1 MRLLAFYFD
10 SKVTTKRRRVF
21 MAKYFTSESVSAGH
35 PDKIADQIADAILDA
50 VLEQDPKARSAVE
63 VTTSTGD
70 VSIFGELSTNAYV
83 NIRKIATDTIREIG
97 YNHAELGF
105 TADSVNVSNK
115 IVEQSGDIAQAVD
128 NAEDDPDQLGA
139 GDQGMVFGY
148 ATNETDSYLPL
159 TLALSHRLM
168 RKIRDARENEILSYL
183 RPDAKGEVTVELDD
197 NDKVKRIAAVVLS
210 TQHDDEVTLEQLRA
224 DIRKHVI
231 DEVLPQDL
239 VDEDTIYYINPS
251 GRFVLGGPQADSG
264 LTGRKII
271 VDTYGGAAHHGGG
284 AFSGKDATKVDRSAA
299 YYARYVAK
307 NMVAAGV
314 ADKLELQVSYA
325 IGVARPVSLNVD
337 SFGTAKVSEE
347 KINEIIT
354 KLFDF
359 RPLAIINN
367 LNLRRP
373 IYKQT
378 AAFGHFGRTD
388 IDLPW
393 ESLDK
398 VKEIKNLL

>member
-1 MRLLAFYFD
+1 M
-10 SKVTTKRRRVF
+10 TKF
-21 MAKYFTSESVSAGH
+21 FTSESVSAGH

-50 VLEQDPKARSAVE
+50 VLTQDPYARSAVE

-83 NIRKIATDTIREIG
+83 NIRQIATDTIREIG
-97 YNHAELGF
+97 YDKAELGF

-115 IVEQSGDIAQAVD
+115 IVEQSSDIAQAVD
-128 NAEDDPDQLGA
+128 NADDDPEQLGA

-168 RKIRDARENEILSYL
+168 RRIRDVRESNQLSYL
-183 RPDAKGEVTVELDD
+183 RPDAKGEVTVELNDD
-197 NDKVKRIAAVVLS
+197 NQVQRIAAVVIS
-210 TQHDDEVTLEQLRA
+210 TQHNDAVSLETL
-224 DIRKHVI
+224 RKDVRELVI
-231 DEVLPQDL
+231 DKVLPQEL
-239 VDEDTIYYINPS
+239 VDDQTKYYINPS

-299 YYARYVAK
+299 YFARYVAK

-314 ADKLELQVSYA
+314 ADRLELQVGYA
-325 IGVARPVSLNVD
+325 IGVAEPVSLNVET
-337 SFGTAKVSEE
+337 FGTAKISDN
-347 KINEIIT
+347 KITEIIT
-354 KLFDF
+354 QLFDF
-359 RPLAIINN
+359 RPLAIINH
-367 LNLRRP
+367 LDLRRP

-393 ESLDK
+393 EALDK
-398 VKEIKNLL
+398 VEEIKSLL

>member
-1 MRLLAFYFD
+1 M
-10 SKVTTKRRRVF
+10 T
-21 MAKYFTSESVSAGH
+21 KYFTSESVSAGH

-50 VLEQDPKARSAVE
+50 VLAQDPYARSAVE

-70 VSIFGELSTNAYV
+70 VSIFGELSTSAYV
-83 NIRKIATDTIREIG
+83 NVRQIAMDTIREIG
-97 YNHAELGF
+97 YNQAELGF
-105 TADSVNVSNK
+105 TADSVNVSNR

-128 NAEDDPDQLGA
+128 SADDDPEQLGA

-148 ATNETDSYLPL
+148 ATNETDNYLPL

-168 RKIRDARENEILSYL
+168 RQIRDVREAGTLSYL
-183 RPDAKGEVTVELDD
+183 RPDAKAEVSVELDD
-197 NDKVKRIAAVVLS
+197 NNQVTRIAAVVLS
-210 TQHDDEVTLEQLRA
+210 TQHDETVTLDQLRE
-224 DIRKHVI
+224 DVRRLVI
-231 DEVLPQDL
+231 DAVLPQEL
-239 VDEDTIYYINPS
+239 VDDETIYYINPS

-299 YYARYVAK
+299 YFARYVAK
-307 NMVAAGV
+307 NLVAAGA
-314 ADKLELQVSYA
+314 ADKLELQVAYA
-325 IGVARPVSLNVD
+325 IGVAQPVSLNIET
-337 SFGTAKVSEE
+337 FGTAKIDED
-347 KINEIIT
+347 KIRDIT
-354 KLFDF
+354 AQLFDF

-367 LNLRRP
+367 LDLRRP

-393 ESLDK
+393 EALDQVDK
-398 VKEIKNLL
+398 IKALM